1 MKKIDFE
8 MSGFV
13 FSGYVPD
20 NSFFTEDIG
29 AFFDEIIDVYY
40 NQEDDCYCLCYQIN
54 PSFSND
60 VIDGQDA
67 AIIGLMAFS
76 PSLTMYNSP
85 QTEKGKAEIPFG
97 ISVTAEDGTIIK
109 PMPDYDDIVDVYSI
123 GIEKFKFKTEKY
135 SGPQIIEF

>member
-20 NSFFTEDIG
+20 NSFFTEEINV
-29 AFFDEIIDVYY
+29 FFDEIIDVYY
-40 NQEDDCYCLCYQIN
+40 DQEDDCYYLCYQIN

-60 VIDGQDA
+60 VIDGQDI
-67 AIIGLMAFS
+67 AITAQRAFNQS
-76 PSLTMYNSP
+76 FTVYNSP

-97 ISVTAEDGTIIK
+97 VSVVSEDGTVIK
-109 PMPDYDDIVDVYSI
+109 PLPDYDDIFDVYSV
-123 GIEKFKFKTEKY
+123 GIKKFKFKTEKY